1 MKPLNTLTQ
10 VEIAALSDEQVE
22 AYVDY
27 KCAENGI
34 PLTFG
39 VIAQPESLKSNAD
52 ITLIKFKEFIVDEST
67 GKQIAQILA
76 DNNQYR
82 ETGGS
87 KDRSYEIANDDWY
100 ISKPIIVRTK
110 SPQLIA
116 QEAVENAKLTREWK
130 AYNEATDQQEG
141 AIKERQ
147 KIVDEI
153 YDVVYEAR
161 QFVRSKETL
170 KAAFDKYM
178 VMAQGNRDIAKTF
191 FENAY
196 SNSQYELI
204 RDYILTGENV

>member
-1 MKPLNTLTQ
+1 MKPLSTLTQ
-10 VEIAALSDEQVE
+10 VEIAALTDEEVE
-22 AYVDY
+22 SYVDY
-27 KCAENGI
+27 KCAEKGV

-39 VIAQPESLKSNAD
+39 IIEKPETLKSNAD
-52 ITLIKFKEFIVDEST
+52 ITLIKFKEFIVDEET
-67 GKQIAQILA
+67 GRQIAQVLA

-82 ETGGS
+82 ETGSS
-87 KDRSYEIANDDWY
+87 KDREYVIATDDWY
-100 ISKPIIVRTK
+100 VSKPVIVRTK

-116 QEAVENAKLTREWK
+116 REAVENAKLTREWK
-130 AYNEATDQQEG
+130 AYNEATEQQED
-141 AIKERQ
+141 AIKNRQ
-147 KIVDEI
+147 EIVDEI

-170 KAAFDKYM
+170 KAAFDKYF